1 MEQDLASRVR
11 VVLVEPSH
19 PGNIGAAARA
29 MKVMGLRRL
38 SLVAPRQFPHAEATV
53 RAAGADDLLAAAS
66 LCPTLD
72 AAIAD
77 CHRVYGTTARSR
89 SLRWP
94 ALAPRAAAAQMLALP
109 AHAEVAVVFGRERT
123 GLDNDEVAR
132 CHRLIHIPTA
142 PDFGSL
148 NLAAAVQVLAYELHL
163 AALTGVPVPAETP
176 EAPPA
181 TAAQMQAL
189 YEHLERALV
198 ALAFLDPDNPR
209 QLMPRLRRFF
219 NRAAPDALEL
229 NILRGILTAAERARA
244 EADGDRRADPAAPA
258 AHRRSPAE
266 EQ

>member
-1 MEQDLASRVR
+1 MEQDLAGRVR

-38 SLVAPRQFPHAEATV
+38 SLVAPRQFPHAEATA
-53 RAAGADDLLAAAS
+53 RAAGADDLLTAADV
-66 LCPTLD
+66 CPTLD
-72 AAIAD
+72 AAIAE

-109 AHAEVAVVFGRERT
+109 AEAEIALVFGRERT

-132 CHRLIHIPTA
+132 CHQLIHIPTA
-142 PDFGSL
+142 PEFGSL
-148 NLAAAVQVLAYELHL
+148 NLAAAVQVLAYELRL
-163 AALTGVPVPAETP
+163 ATLADVALPVETP

-189 YEHLERALV
+189 YDHLERALV
-198 ALAFLDPDNPR
+198 ALEFLDPDNPR

-244 EADGDRRADPAAPA
+244 EADAATAGGPPAAA
-258 AHRRSPAE
+258 RARSAAE
-266 EQ
+266 ER